1 MRKLLLQFLD
11 HLSVF
16 LLLDILFSFLVVLI
30 VDLANLLGLAGTQ
43 NA

>member
-1 MRKLLLQFLD
+1 MGKLLLQFLD